1 MSAIQYIPLSELI
14 ESAISGFAS
23 GIKDVSGV
31 AQVRMNNI
39 ESDGKWNWSQ
49 LRRVPTSLAKEKY
62 YVHSGDVLFN
72 ATNSPNLVGK
82 AAFFEGFPEPIVFS
96 NHFVRIRPRAERL
109 DGRYLS
115 RWLNTLWTQRVFES
129 GCTQWVNQATYRK
142 DDLLSL
148 TIPLPPLPE
157 QKRIAAILDKADS
170 LRTKR
175 RETIKQLD
183 KLAQS
188 LFIEMFGDPVTNP
201 KSWNLER
208 IGSVVATCHNWNPRR
223 SNIESFDYIDL
234 SSIDKE
240 SKSISSV
247 DRYLSNEAPSRARQ
261 IVKRGDVLVATVRP
275 NLNGVALV
283 TEEYDGMTASTG
295 YCVLRPAKNKVTPE
309 YLFQWVR
316 TEVFINKMI
325 DVAIGANYPAI
336 SDVKVKESILPIPP
350 IDLQQRFASIVTS
363 IENHKTRRQTQLA
376 ELDTLFTSLQ
386 ARAFKGEL

>member
-1 MSAIQYIPLSELI
+1 MNAVDTEITSLGMIVEFLDSRRQPVKSTDRNPGPYPYYGANGQQGTISDYIFDEPLVLLAEDGGHFFEPSRGI
-14 ESAISGFAS
+14 AYKISGKTWVNNHAHVLRPKAS
-23 GIKDVSGV
+23 VDIDY
-31 AQVRMNNI
+31 
-39 ESDGKWNWSQ
+39 
-49 LRRVPTSLAKEKY
+49 LSLALK
-62 YVHSGDVLFN
+62 HLDVTPYLTGTTR
-72 ATNSPNLVGK
+72 AKLTK
-82 AAFFEGFPEPIVFS
+82 AAAS
-96 NHFVRIRPRAERL
+96 RI
-109 DGRYLS
+109 
-115 RWLNTLWTQRVFES
+115 Q
-129 GCTQWVNQATYRK
+129 
-142 DDLLSL
+142 
-148 TIPLPPLPE
+148 IPLPPLPE

-183 KLAQS
+183 KLARS
-188 LFIEMFGDPVTNP
+188 VFIEMFGDPVTNP